1 MAREDNSLDQ
11 VDPTSLGERKGTN
24 RGIGERKEWD
34 FREKLYL
41 LSRIPGYRTV
51 GFRRG
56 KKQSC
61 SPRQGLRVG
70 TSFRKFRQTS
80 EGRGF
85 FLLGLFFI

>member
-11 VDPTSLGERKGTN
+11 VDPTILGEGEGTN

-41 LSRIPGYRTV
+41 LSRISVDRTV
-51 GFRRG
+51 GFRRD

-61 SPRQGLRVG
+61 SPRQGLHVG
-70 TSFRKFRQTS
+70 TGLREFLQTL
-80 EGRGF
+80 EGRVF
-85 FLLGLFFI
+85 LLLGLLLI